1 MSSTGQRKSARYLAP
16 LAAFAAALVAV
27 AVAHGQDASLRSTIA
42 SVSEL
47 PYPDAQAVVNVEDT
61 SGASLQGLNASNFTV
76 TVGGA
81 PAVVSKAELA
91 SSDSIPLDVLLLI
104 DTSGST
110 AGEALAQ
117 SKNAAEAFVRGLA
130 PEDRVAI
137 MRFANSVTVQQDF
150 TTDRAAAIAAING
163 LQSTG
168 QTEIYKATAAAVSQA
183 ATSTSPRR
191 ALILLTDGA
200 QDAIVTDVTREGA
213 LAAARSASVP
223 VFTIAQGAAI
233 EDSSFLIDLASISNG
248 AYLEAPT
255 PGALTGVYQGI
266 GRLLQ
271 NQYIVTFDASSAAGQ
286 VDAPIKVQVS
296 ASGRTSSATSTFT
309 PSGAFLAPAITI
321 FGLAAGDALEEM
333 RDITATSEGAQPIT
347 KAAFY
352 VDNVNVFEATSAP
365 FTFSYDPDLFTEG
378 EHTLRISVTIG
389 GKIVDGAALTFSSVP
404 AAPVAPGGA
413 ENSRGG
419 GGLPILPIAGIVG
432 VLAVIGGGF
441 LVVQR
446 VRQVSGPSLAIA
458 SADQRITPWA
468 TQHRSITTPSADDE
482 SAAPSATIM
491 PPVAE
496 EVGEPLG
503 VLIAC
508 AGTDAG
514 RQYPVGGQPVRIGS
528 GSQCAVRINDP
539 RLATEEARI
548 WIKKDNLMVH
558 RLTRLTSIAHD
569 GVSGGWTMMDP
580 GETLQIGDHIFE
592 FRLLPEGAPLP
603 DREAA
608 PAAPRSG
615 DTTNIFRDKGAPPAP
630 ALPQPGMASTKPDA
644 GPPPATEADPQTSPT
659 DAPPRRLTEMM
670 PREMGFPHEGNDQPE
685 QQAS

>member
-1 MSSTGQRKSARYLAP
+1 MLFGRHKPARSLAP
-16 LAAFAAALVAV
+16 LAAFAAALVAIT
-27 AVAHGQDASLRSTIA
+27 VAHGQDASLRSTIA
-42 SVSEL
+42 SITEL

-91 SSDSIPLDVLLLI
+91 SSNSIPLDVLLLI

-117 SKNAAEAFVRGLA
+117 SKSAAEAFVRGLA

-168 QTEIYKATAAAVSQA
+168 QTEIYKATAAAVNQA

-213 LAAARSASVP
+213 LAAARSAGVP

-255 PGALTGVYQGI
+255 PGDLTGVYQGI

-271 NQYIVTFDASSAAGQ
+271 NQYIVTFDASSAAGK

-296 ASGRTSSATSTFT
+296 ASGRTSSAASAFT
-309 PSGAFLAPAITI
+309 PSGAFLAPAVTI
-321 FGLAAGDALEEM
+321 FGLAAGDALNEK

-352 VDNVNVFEATSAP
+352 VDNVNVFEAAAAP

-378 EHTLRISVTIG
+378 EHTLRVSVTIG

-404 AAPVAPGGA
+404 AAPVAPSGA
-413 ENSRGG
+413 ENNSG

-432 VLAVIGGGF
+432 VLAIIGGGF

-446 VRQVSGPSLAIA
+446 IRQVSGPTLSIA

-468 TQHRSITTPSADDE
+468 TQPRSITTPSADDG
-482 SAAPSATIM
+482 SAAPGATIM

-503 VLIAC
+503 VLIAR

-514 RQYPVGGQPVRIGS
+514 REYPVGGQPVRIGS

-548 WIKKDNLMVH
+548 WIKKNNLMVH
-558 RLTRLTSIAHD
+558 RLTRLTSIAND

-608 PAAPRSG
+608 PAAPRS
-615 DTTNIFRDKGAPPAP
+615 DETPSIFRDKGAPPAP
-630 ALPQPGMASTKPDA
+630 TLPQPGMASTKPDA
-644 GPPPATEADPQTSPT
+644 GLPSATEAAPQTSPSA
-659 DAPPRRLTEMM
+659 APPRRLTEMM

-685 QQAS
+685 EQAS